1 MFGLSCFGYVL
12 VLPWPMLCRM
22 RQKVLEHSKE
32 IAIFFKVCRSG
43 FGKKRT
49 CQSLIEQSRTK

>member
-22 RQKVLEHSKE
+22 RQKVLEHAKE
-32 IAIFFKVCRSG
+32 IAMFFKVCRSG
-43 FGKKRT
+43 FGRKKNMSEFNRT
-49 CQSLIEQSRTK
+49 I